1 MCGKLDFLELL
12 FWDFEE
18 KRWIWNLGS
27 ECWLGS
33 ILAKGSFRSA
43 GGLSNNEHAK
53 RRQRNGRSICTHLK
67 FIHKVPHD
75 CFDSYFLFLYEN
87 YNCQGMLPLLRQS
100 DIFKQ
105 REAAMQLSIYT
116 IRFTISWF
124 FSTCPFLLTVKVG
137 LHRCSR
143 CGMWRGPRL
152 QRWWMSTWLG

>member
-1 MCGKLDFLELL
+1 MLKK
-12 FWDFEE
+12 

-67 FIHKVPHD
+67 FIQKSLMIALITIFFSFMRITIVKECSPYCAKV
-75 CFDSYFLFLYEN
+75 
-87 YNCQGMLPLLRQS
+87 
-100 DIFKQ
+100 IFSK

>member
-1 MCGKLDFLELL
+1 MLKK
-12 FWDFEE
+12 

-75 CFDSYFLFLYEN
+75 CFDSYFLFLDMRIIIVKECSPYCAKVIFSNKEN
-87 YNCQGMLPLLRQS
+87 QPLRLS
-100 DIFKQ
+100 
-105 REAAMQLSIYT
+105 MQLTSEYDD
-116 IRFTISWF
+116 FL
-124 FSTCPFLLTVKVG
+124 FLLTMKLMIWSFAFLSSITFHHYFFNKCFLKTSYCESG
-137 LHRCSR
+137 SAS
-143 CGMWRGPRL
+143 M
-152 QRWWMSTWLG
+152 

>member
-1 MCGKLDFLELL
+1 MLSK
-12 FWDFEE
+12 

-67 FIHKVPHD
+67 FIHKSLMIALITIFFSFMRITIVKECSPY
-75 CFDSYFLFLYEN
+75 CAKVIFSNKEK
-87 YNCQGMLPLLRQS
+87 QPL
-100 DIFKQ
+100 
-105 REAAMQLSIYT
+105 QLSKYT
-116 IRFTISWF
+116 IRFTVSWF

-152 QRWWMSTWLG
+152 QRWWMSTWWG

>member
-18 KRWIWNLGS
+18 KIWIWNLGS

-67 FIHKVPHD
+67 FIQK
-75 CFDSYFLFLYEN
+75 SLMIAL
-87 YNCQGMLPLLRQS
+87 
-100 DIFKQ
+100 I
-105 REAAMQLSIYT
+105 T
-116 IRFTISWF
+116 IF
-124 FSTCPFLLTVKVG
+124 FSFMRITIVKEYSPYCAKVIFSNKEKQPCNWAYIQFASPYHDLFQHVPSYLLWKWVCIDVVG
-137 LHRCSR
+137 VEGGEALHYNVGERR
-143 CGMWRGPRL
+143 PG
-152 QRWWMSTWLG
+152 